1 MTSSIITVR
10 KQAIQNSPA
19 RNSMENHQG
28 YGEMEDTNGTSQKDR
43 HTRQILKSKSM
54 NSTH

>member
-1 MTSSIITVR
+1 MISSIITIR

-19 RNSMENHQG
+19 RNSTENQQG

-43 HTRQILKSKSM
+43 HTRQILKSKSV